1 MPEKR
6 RSFVAV
12 VKAAERSLRAAGMDH
27 VFVGA
32 LEVGAFGVP
41 RTTADVDVIVDY
53 GEGRAD
59 SLAEAFRR
67 QGFRVS
73 ADDLRDALAE
83 KSLFTVHDARSEFHL
98 NLVPAARPTAKD
110 AIRHS
115 VSVRWRNKT
124 LPIADPEHTIVMKLV
139 YGSEQDVEDALGIY
153 VRQRKRLGLR
163 RMRQFASRQGVLDDL
178 RDLERRAVEIKDGA
192 RGTLE
197 REIARARSKSNLV
210 RRSLL
215 RNCDARTTE
224 R

>member
-1 MPEKR
+1 MSEKR

-32 LEVGAFGVP
+32 LAVAAFGVP
-41 RTTADVDVIVDY
+41 RTTTDVGVIVDY
-53 GEGRAD
+53 SEGRVD

-67 QGFRVS
+67 QGFPVG
-73 ADDLRDALAE
+73 AEDLRDALAE
-83 KSLFTVHDARSEFHL
+83 KSHCTVHDARSAFHL
-98 NLVPAARPTAKD
+98 DLVPAARPTAKD

-115 VSVRWRNKT
+115 VSVRWRNTT

-163 RMRQFASRQGVLDDL
+163 RMRQFASRQGVSQHLQ
-178 RDLERRAVEIKDGA
+178 DLEGRAVEIKDGA
-192 RGTLE
+192 RRTFA
-197 REIARARSKSNLV
+197 REIARAR
-210 RRSLL
+210 RQIRSGKTVSLEGL
-215 RNCDARTTE
+215 RGEDD
-224 R
+224 

>member
-32 LEVGAFGVP
+32 LAVGAFGVP
-41 RTTADVDVIVDY
+41 RTTTDVDVIVDY
-53 GEGRAD
+53 GEGGVD

-83 KSLFTVHDARSEFHL
+83 KSHCTVHDARSEFHL
-98 NLVPAARPTAKD
+98 DLVPAAKPTAKD

-115 VSVRWRNKT
+115 VSVRWRNT
-124 LPIADPEHTIVMKLV
+124 ILPIADPEHTIVMKLV

-163 RMRQFASRQGVLDDL
+163 RMRQFARRQRVLENL
-178 RDLERRAVEIKDGA
+178 RNLEREAVEIKDGA
-192 RGTLE
+192 PRTPE
-197 REIARARSKSNLV
+197 REIARARRQV
-210 RRSLL
+210 RSGKTVSLEQL
-215 RNCDARTTE
+215 RREDD
-224 R
+224 

>member
-27 VFVGA
+27 VFVA
-32 LEVGAFGVP
+32 LAVGAFGVP

-53 GEGRAD
+53 REERVD

-67 QGFRVS
+67 QGFRVR

-83 KSLFTVHDARSEFHL
+83 KSHCTVHDARSEFHL

-115 VSVRWRNKT
+115 VSVRWRNT
-124 LPIADPEHTIVMKLV
+124 MLPIADPEHTIVMKLV

-153 VRQRKRLGLR
+153 VRQRNRLKMR
-163 RMRQFASRQGVLDDL
+163 RMREFASRQASSRPSVTSKGVL
-178 RDLERRAVEIKDGA
+178 RHKP
-192 RGTLE
+192 TN
-197 REIARARSKSNLV
+197 REL
-210 RRSLL
+210 
-215 RNCDARTTE
+215 
-224 R
+224 

>member
-32 LEVGAFGVP
+32 LAVGDFGVP
-41 RTTADVDVIVDY
+41 RTTTDVDVIVDY
-53 GEGRAD
+53 GEGGVD

-73 ADDLRDALAE
+73 ADDLRDAFAE
-83 KSLFTVHDARSEFHL
+83 KSHCTVHDARSEFHL
-98 NLVPAARPTAKD
+98 DLVPAAKPTAKD

-115 VSVRWRNKT
+115 VSVRWRNT
-124 LPIADPEHTIVMKLV
+124 ILPIADPEHTIVMKLV

-153 VRQRKRLGLR
+153 VRQRKRLGHR
-163 RMRQFASRQGVLDDL
+163 RIRQFDRRL
-178 RDLERRAVEIKDGA
+178 RVVEY
-192 RGTLE
+192 L
-197 REIARARSKSNLV
+197 S
-210 RRSLL
+210 
-215 RNCDARTTE
+215 
-224 R
+224 

>member
-12 VKAAERSLRAAGMDH
+12 VKAAQRSLRAAGMDH
-27 VFVGA
+27 VFVGTLA
-32 LEVGAFGVP
+32 EGAFGVP

-53 GEGRAD
+53 REGRVD

-83 KSLFTVHDARSEFHL
+83 KSYCGVRDARSEFHL
-98 NLVPAARPTAKD
+98 DLVPATRPTAKD

-115 VSVRWRNKT
+115 VSVRWRNTT
-124 LPIADPEHTIVMKLV
+124 LPTAEPEHTIVMKLV
-139 YGSEQDVEDALGIY
+139 CGSEQDVEDALGIY
-153 VRQRKRLGLR
+153 VRQRKRLGLL
-163 RMRQFASRQGVLDDL
+163 RMRQFASRQGALDDL
-178 RDLERRAVEIKDGA
+178 QDLEQRAVEIKDGA

-197 REIARARSKSNLV
+197 REIARARKQIRSGKTVSLEEL
-210 RRSLL
+210 RRE
-215 RNCDARTTE
+215 DD
-224 R
+224 